1 MANFRS
7 QNSLYTRLGSRN
19 RPRLAAK
26 QELLLIKDR
35 IKQKI
40 LLPRNMFYGWWIAIV
55 SASVDSLKHGT
66 FNKGFT
72 SYIIPLRNELGI
84 SVAAISFA
92 EMLGRMEGGLQG
104 PLMGWA
110 TDRFG
115 PRVILMFGGITSGM
129 GFILLSFTQN
139 YLYFIC
145 VFVGL
150 LSLGFRAGY
159 NNATMPAINQWFRRH
174 RGLAMGLA
182 GMGTAIGGTFIAP
195 LMGFLVLSAGWRS
208 AAFVSGVIIIAVV
221 IPMSFLIRR
230 DPESMGLRPDGDP
243 IPDDEI
249 DIAEVVFGDG
259 EDHSGNR
266 HGASILHG
274 DEPDFMAS
282 EAMRTPTFWMLVLAV
297 GMRNTVHSGTTFLM
311 VPLSVWFLMG
321 AGRTED
327 GSQPIAVAFV
337 GVMSFS
343 LLLMTPI
350 IGWLGDRWSKNKLS
364 SACMIG
370 GALSLL
376 MLVNGNG
383 NIWQL
388 VGFVVLLAFSETANP
403 LAWAI
408 MGDYFGRR
416 SYATLRGWQHLP
428 DQFMSMSTPV
438 WMGVIFD
445 RTDSFKWALIPLVII
460 YCLAAIFYW
469 LIPNPR
475 TPARVR
481 AYREQ
486 SNIV

>member
-1 MANFRS
+1 MIKEPFRKH
-7 QNSLYTRLGSRN
+7 LR
-19 RPRLAAK
+19 RPR
-26 QELLLIKDR
+26 
-35 IKQKI
+35 
-40 LLPRNMFYGWWIAIV
+40 NVFYGWWIAIV

-159 NNATMPAINQWFRRH
+159 NNATMPALNQWFRRH

-182 GMGTAIGGTFIAP
+182 GMGTAIGGTTIAP
-195 LMGFLVLSAGWRS
+195 LMGFLVLSAGWRP
-208 AAFVSGVIIIAVV
+208 AAFISGVIIITVV

-243 IPDDEI
+243 VPDDEI
-249 DIAEVVFGDG
+249 NIAEVTVNDSQDN
-259 EDHSGNR
+259 ESER
-266 HGASILHG
+266 HGAAILHAG
-274 DEPDFMAS
+274 EPDFMAS

-311 VPLSVWFLMG
+311 VPLSV
-321 AGRTED
+321 
-327 GSQPIAVAFV
+327 
-337 GVMSFS
+337 
-343 LLLMTPI
+343 
-350 IGWLGDRWSKNKLS
+350 
-364 SACMIG
+364 
-370 GALSLL
+370 
-376 MLVNGNG
+376 
-383 NIWQL
+383 
-388 VGFVVLLAFSETANP
+388 
-403 LAWAI
+403 
-408 MGDYFGRR
+408 
-416 SYATLRGWQHLP
+416 
-428 DQFMSMSTPV
+428 
-438 WMGVIFD
+438 
-445 RTDSFKWALIPLVII
+445 
-460 YCLAAIFYW
+460 
-469 LIPNPR
+469 
-475 TPARVR
+475 
-481 AYREQ
+481 
-486 SNIV
+486 

>member
-1 MANFRS
+1 VIKEP
-7 QNSLYTRLGSRN
+7 TRR
-19 RPRLAAK
+19 
-26 QELLLIKDR
+26 
-35 IKQKI
+35 KI
-40 LLPRNMFYGWWIAIV
+40 RLPRNIFYGWWIAVI
-55 SASVDSLKHGT
+55 SASVDSMKHGT

-84 SVAAISFA
+84 GVAAISFA

-115 PRVILMFGGITSGM
+115 PRVILMFGGITSGL

-182 GMGTAIGGTFIAP
+182 GMGTAVGGTVIAP
-195 LMGFLVLSAGWRS
+195 LMGFLVLSAGWRP
-208 AAFVSGVIIIAVV
+208 AAFISGVVILVVV

-243 IPDDEI
+243 IPENEI
-249 DIAEVVFGDG
+249 NIGEVYTG
-259 EDHSGNR
+259 EGQDAQRDR
-266 HGASILHG
+266 HGAAVLHAG
-274 DEPDFMAS
+274 EPDFMAA

-297 GMRNTVHSGTTFLM
+297 GMRNTVHSGVTWLM
-311 VPLSVWFLMG
+311 VPMIVWFLMG
-321 AGRTED
+321 SGRSED
-327 GSQPIAVAFV
+327 GAQPIAVAFV

-343 LLLMTPI
+343 LLLMTPLV
-350 IGWLGDRWSKNKLS
+350 GWLGDRWSKKKLS

-370 GALSLL
+370 GALS
-376 MLVNGNG
+376 MLVLVEDTGH
-383 NIWQL
+383 IWQ
-388 VGFVVLLAFSETANP
+388 VVAFVVLLSFSETANP

-408 MGDYFGRR
+408 MGDFFGRR

-445 RTDSFKWALIPLVII
+445 HTGSYKWALIPLVVI
-460 YCLAAIFYW
+460 YCLAALFYW
-469 LIPNPR
+469 LIPTPK
-475 TPARVR
+475 TPARVL
-481 AYREQ
+481 AYQKQAEG
-486 SNIV
+486 

>member
-1 MANFRS
+1 MIKAPFRKH
-7 QNSLYTRLGSRN
+7 LR
-19 RPRLAAK
+19 RPR
-26 QELLLIKDR
+26 
-35 IKQKI
+35 
-40 LLPRNMFYGWWIAIV
+40 NVFYGWWIAIV

-159 NNATMPAINQWFRRH
+159 NNATMPALNQWFRRH

-182 GMGTAIGGTFIAP
+182 GMGTAIGGTTIAP
-195 LMGFLVLSAGWRS
+195 LMGFLVLSAGWRP
-208 AAFVSGVIIIAVV
+208 AAFISGVIIITVV

-243 IPDDEI
+243 VPDDEI
-249 DIAEVVFGDG
+249 NIAEVTANDSKDN
-259 EDHSGNR
+259 EPER
-266 HGASILHG
+266 HGAAILHAG
-274 DEPDFMAS
+274 EPDFMAS

-321 AGRTED
+321 SGRSED
-327 GSQPIAVAFV
+327 DAQPIAVAFV

-343 LLLMTPI
+343 LLIMTPI
-350 IGWLGDRWSKNKLS
+350 VGWMGDRWSKKKLS
-364 SACMIG
+364 SVCMIG
-370 GALSLL
+370 GALSLI
-376 MLVNGNG
+376 MLVEDTG

-388 VGFVVLLAFSETANP
+388 VAFVVLLALSETANP

-445 RTDSFKWALIPLVII
+445 HTGSFKWALVPLVII

-486 SNIV
+486 GHLE

>member
-1 MANFRS
+1 MPLTDIGFTYLWAIDHRRS
-7 QNSLYTRLGSRN
+7 RSRLIKEPLRKHLS
-19 RPRLAAK
+19 RPRN
-26 QELLLIKDR
+26 I
-35 IKQKI
+35 
-40 LLPRNMFYGWWIAIV
+40 FYGWWIAII

-115 PRVILMFGGITSGM
+115 PRVILMFGGITSGL

-182 GMGTAIGGTFIAP
+182 GMGTAIGGTTIAP
-195 LMGFLVLSAGWRS
+195 LMGFLVLSAGWRP
-208 AAFVSGVIIIAVV
+208 AAFISGVIIISVV
-221 IPMSFLIRR
+221 IPVSFLIRR

-249 DIAEVVFGDG
+249 NISEVIVDDSKGKAFEG
-259 EDHSGNR
+259 
-266 HGASILHG
+266 HGAAILHAG
-274 DEPDFMAS
+274 EPDFMAS

-321 AGRTED
+321 SGRSED
-327 GSQPIAVAFV
+327 GAQPIAVAFV

-343 LLLMTPI
+343 LLIMTPI
-350 IGWLGDRWSKNKLS
+350 VGWMGDRWSKKKLS
-364 SACMIG
+364 SVCMIG
-370 GALSLL
+370 GALSLI
-376 MLVNGNG
+376 MLVDDTGHL
-383 NIWQL
+383 WQL
-388 VGFVVLLAFSETANP
+388 VAFVVLLAFSETANP

-445 RTDSFKWALIPLVII
+445 HTGSFKWALIPLIII

-486 SNIV
+486 GHL

>member
-1 MANFRS
+1 MR
-7 QNSLYTRLGSRN
+7 
-19 RPRLAAK
+19 
-26 QELLLIKDR
+26 
-35 IKQKI
+35 
-40 LLPRNMFYGWWIAIV
+40 LPRNMFYGWWIAII

-84 SVAAISFA
+84 GVAAISFA

-115 PRVILMFGGITSGM
+115 PGVILMFGGITSGL

-159 NNATMPAINQWFRRH
+159 NNATMPAINQWFRRN

-182 GMGTAIGGTFIAP
+182 GMGTAIGGTAIAP
-195 LMGFLVLSAGWRS
+195 LMGFLVLSAGWRP
-208 AAFVSGVIIIAVV
+208 AAFISGVIILAVV

-230 DPESMGLRPDGDP
+230 DPESMGLRPDGDS
-243 IPDDEI
+243 IPDDEV
-249 DIAEVVFGDG
+249 DIAEILGG
-259 EDHSGNR
+259 EDEGGHGDR
-266 HGASILHG
+266 HGAAILHA

-282 EAMRTPTFWMLVLAV
+282 EAMRTPTYWMLVLAV

-311 VPLSVWFLMG
+311 VPLAVWFLMG
-321 AGRTED
+321 SGRTED
-327 GSQPIAVAFV
+327 ASQPIAVGFI

-350 IGWLGDRWSKNKLS
+350 VGWLGDRWSKNKLS

-376 MLVNGNG
+376 MLVQDTG

-388 VGFVVLLAFSETANP
+388 VAFVVLLAFSETANP

-428 DQFMSMSTPV
+428 DQLMSMSTPV
-438 WMGVIFD
+438 WMGLIFEH
-445 RTDSFKWALIPLVII
+445 TDSYKWALIPLVII
-460 YCLAAIFYW
+460 YCLSAVFYW
-469 LIPNPR
+469 IIPNPR

-481 AYREQ
+481 AYRAE
-486 SNIV
+486 SHIE

>member
-1 MANFRS
+1 MIKVPPRKH
-7 QNSLYTRLGSRN
+7 LR
-19 RPRLAAK
+19 RPR
-26 QELLLIKDR
+26 
-35 IKQKI
+35 
-40 LLPRNMFYGWWIAIV
+40 NVFYGWWIAIV

-115 PRVILMFGGITSGM
+115 PRAILMFGGITSGM

-159 NNATMPAINQWFRRH
+159 NNATMPALNQWFRRH

-182 GMGTAIGGTFIAP
+182 GMGTAIGGTTIAP
-195 LMGFLVLSAGWRS
+195 LMGFLVLSAGWRP
-208 AAFVSGVIIIAVV
+208 AAFISGVIIILVV

-243 IPDDEI
+243 VPDDEI
-249 DIAEVVFGDG
+249 NIAEVTANDRKDN
-259 EDHSGNR
+259 ESER
-266 HGASILHG
+266 HGAAILHAG
-274 DEPDFMAS
+274 EPDFMAS

-321 AGRTED
+321 SGRSED
-327 GSQPIAVAFV
+327 DSQPIAVAFV

-350 IGWLGDRWSKNKLS
+350 VGWMGDRWSKQKLS

-370 GALSLL
+370 GALSLI
-376 MLVNGNG
+376 MLVEDTGD
-383 NIWQL
+383 IWQL
-388 VGFVVLLAFSETANP
+388 LVFVVLLAFSETANP

-445 RTDSFKWALIPLVII
+445 HTGSFKWALIPLVII

-475 TPARVR
+475 IPARVR

-486 SNIV
+486 GHLE

>member
-1 MANFRS
+1 MSRKFQPSSSSSAVIRPP
-7 QNSLYTRLGSRN
+7 TRR
-19 RPRLAAK
+19 RLHLP
-26 QELLLIKDR
+26 QR
-35 IKQKI
+35 I
-40 LLPRNMFYGWWIAIV
+40 FYGWWIAII
-55 SASVDSLKHGT
+55 SAGADSLKHGT

-84 SVAAISFA
+84 GVAAISFA

-104 PLMGWA
+104 PIMGWA

-115 PRVILMFGGITSGM
+115 PRIILMFGGLTSGL

-139 YLYFIC
+139 YLYFVC

-174 RGLAMGLA
+174 RGLAMGIA
-182 GMGTAIGGTFIAP
+182 GMGTAIGGTAIAP
-195 LMGFLVLSAGWRS
+195 LMGFLVLSVGWRP
-208 AAFVSGVIIIAVV
+208 AAFISGVIILAVV

-230 DPESMGLRPDGDP
+230 DPESMGMRPDGDP
-243 IPDDEI
+243 IPEN
-249 DIAEVVFGDG
+249 EVNLASMEHPEEKPPERDA
-259 EDHSGNR
+259 
-266 HGASILHG
+266 HGAAILHVG
-274 DEPDFMAS
+274 EPDFMAS

-311 VPLSVWFLMG
+311 VPLVVWFLMG
-321 AGRTED
+321 SGRTED
-327 GSQPIAVAFV
+327 AAQPIAVAFV

-350 IGWLGDRWSKNKLS
+350 IGWLGDRWSKQKLS
-364 SACMIG
+364 SACMVG
-370 GALSLL
+370 GAVSLL
-376 MLVNGNG
+376 VLVDDTGH
-383 NIWQL
+383 IWQA
-388 VGFVVLLAFSETANP
+388 VVFVVLLAFSETANP

-408 MGDYFGRR
+408 MGDFFGRR

-445 RTDSFKWALIPLVII
+445 HTQSYKWALIPLIII

-469 LIPNPR
+469 VIPTPR

-481 AYREQ
+481 AYQ
-486 SNIV
+486 QQAKDS

>member
-1 MANFRS
+1 MIKAPFRKH
-7 QNSLYTRLGSRN
+7 LR
-19 RPRLAAK
+19 RPR
-26 QELLLIKDR
+26 
-35 IKQKI
+35 
-40 LLPRNMFYGWWIAIV
+40 NVFYGWWIAIV

-159 NNATMPAINQWFRRH
+159 NNATMPALNQWFRRH

-182 GMGTAIGGTFIAP
+182 GMGTAIGGTTIAP
-195 LMGFLVLSAGWRS
+195 LMGFLVLSAGWRP
-208 AAFVSGVIIIAVV
+208 AAFISGVIIITVV

-243 IPDDEI
+243 VPDDEI
-249 DIAEVVFGDG
+249 NIAEVTANDNKDN
-259 EDHSGNR
+259 ESER
-266 HGASILHG
+266 HGAAILHAG
-274 DEPDFMAS
+274 EPDFMAS

-321 AGRTED
+321 SGRSED
-327 GSQPIAVAFV
+327 DAQPIAVAFV

-343 LLLMTPI
+343 LLIMTPI
-350 IGWLGDRWSKNKLS
+350 VGWMGDRWSKKKLS
-364 SACMIG
+364 AVCMIG
-370 GALSLL
+370 GALSLI
-376 MLVNGNG
+376 MLVEDTG

-388 VGFVVLLAFSETANP
+388 VAFVVLLALSETANP

-445 RTDSFKWALIPLVII
+445 HTGSFKWALVPLVII

-481 AYREQ
+481 AYRERGHLE
-486 SNIV
+486 

>member
-1 MANFRS
+1 MR
-7 QNSLYTRLGSRN
+7 
-19 RPRLAAK
+19 
-26 QELLLIKDR
+26 
-35 IKQKI
+35 
-40 LLPRNMFYGWWIAIV
+40 LPRNMFYGWWIAII

-84 SVAAISFA
+84 GVAAISFA

-115 PRVILMFGGITSGM
+115 PRVILMFGGITSGL

-159 NNATMPAINQWFRRH
+159 NNATMPAINQWFRRN

-182 GMGTAIGGTFIAP
+182 GMGTAIGGTAIAP
-195 LMGFLVLSAGWRS
+195 LMGFLVLSAGWRP
-208 AAFVSGVIIIAVV
+208 AAFISGVIIIAVV

-230 DPESMGLRPDGDP
+230 DPESMGLRPDGDS
-243 IPDDEI
+243 IPDDEV
-249 DIAEVVFGDG
+249 DIAEILGG
-259 EDHSGNR
+259 EDEGGHGDR
-266 HGASILHG
+266 HGAAILHAG
-274 DEPDFMAS
+274 EPDFMAS
-282 EAMRTPTFWMLVLAV
+282 EAMRTPTYWMLVLAV

-321 AGRTED
+321 SGRTED
-327 GSQPIAVAFV
+327 ASQPIAVGFI

-350 IGWLGDRWSKNKLS
+350 VGWLGDRWSKNKLS

-376 MLVNGNG
+376 MLVQDTG

-388 VGFVVLLAFSETANP
+388 VAFVVLLAFSETANP

-428 DQFMSMSTPV
+428 DQLMSMSTPV
-438 WMGVIFD
+438 WMGLIFEH
-445 RTDSFKWALIPLVII
+445 TGSYKWALIPLVII
-460 YCLAAIFYW
+460 YCLSAVFYW
-469 LIPNPR
+469 IIPNPR

-481 AYREQ
+481 AYRAE
-486 SNIV
+486 SHIE

>member
-1 MANFRS
+1 MIKEPFRKH
-7 QNSLYTRLGSRN
+7 LR
-19 RPRLAAK
+19 RPR
-26 QELLLIKDR
+26 
-35 IKQKI
+35 
-40 LLPRNMFYGWWIAIV
+40 NVFYGWWIAIV

-159 NNATMPAINQWFRRH
+159 NNATMPALNQWFRRH

-182 GMGTAIGGTFIAP
+182 GMGTAIGGTTIAP
-195 LMGFLVLSAGWRS
+195 LMGFLVLSAGWRP
-208 AAFVSGVIIIAVV
+208 AAFISGVIIITVV

-243 IPDDEI
+243 VPDDEI
-249 DIAEVVFGDG
+249 NIAEVTANDSKDN
-259 EDHSGNR
+259 EPER
-266 HGASILHG
+266 HGAAILHAG
-274 DEPDFMAS
+274 EPDFMAS

-321 AGRTED
+321 SGRSED
-327 GSQPIAVAFV
+327 AAQPIAVAFV

-343 LLLMTPI
+343 LLIMTPI
-350 IGWLGDRWSKNKLS
+350 VGWMGDRWSKKKLS
-364 SACMIG
+364 SVCMIG
-370 GALSLL
+370 GALSLI
-376 MLVNGNG
+376 MLLEDTG

-388 VGFVVLLAFSETANP
+388 VAFVVLLALSETANP

-445 RTDSFKWALIPLVII
+445 HTGSFKWALVPLVII

-486 SNIV
+486 GHLE

>member
-1 MANFRS
+1 MIKAPFRKH
-7 QNSLYTRLGSRN
+7 LR
-19 RPRLAAK
+19 RPR
-26 QELLLIKDR
+26 
-35 IKQKI
+35 
-40 LLPRNMFYGWWIAIV
+40 NVFYGWWIAIV

-159 NNATMPAINQWFRRH
+159 NNATMPALNQWFRRH

-182 GMGTAIGGTFIAP
+182 GMGTAIGGTTIAP
-195 LMGFLVLSAGWRS
+195 LMGFLVLSAGWRP
-208 AAFVSGVIIIAVV
+208 AAFISGVIIITVV

-243 IPDDEI
+243 VPDDEI
-249 DIAEVVFGDG
+249 NIAEVTANDSKDN
-259 EDHSGNR
+259 EPER
-266 HGASILHG
+266 HGAAILHAG
-274 DEPDFMAS
+274 EPDFMAS

-321 AGRTED
+321 SGRSED
-327 GSQPIAVAFV
+327 AAQPIAVAFV

-343 LLLMTPI
+343 LLIMTPI
-350 IGWLGDRWSKNKLS
+350 VGWMGDRWSKKKLS
-364 SACMIG
+364 SVCMIG
-370 GALSLL
+370 GALSLI
-376 MLVNGNG
+376 MLVEDTG

-388 VGFVVLLAFSETANP
+388 VAFVVLLALSETANP

-445 RTDSFKWALIPLVII
+445 HTGSFKWALVPLVII

-486 SNIV
+486 GHLE

>member
-1 MANFRS
+1 MIKERI
-7 QNSLYTRLGSRN
+7 TR
-19 RPRLAAK
+19 
-26 QELLLIKDR
+26 
-35 IKQKI
+35 KI
-40 LLPRNMFYGWWIAIV
+40 RLPRNMFYGWWIAII

-84 SVAAISFA
+84 GVAAISFA

-115 PRVILMFGGITSGM
+115 PRVILMFGGITSGL

-159 NNATMPAINQWFRRH
+159 NNATMPAINQWFRRN

-182 GMGTAIGGTFIAP
+182 GMGTAIGGTTIAP
-195 LMGFLVLSAGWRS
+195 LMGFLVLSAGWRP
-208 AAFVSGVIIIAVV
+208 AAFISGVIILAVV

-243 IPDDEI
+243 IPDDEV
-249 DIAEVVFGDG
+249 DIAEILAG
-259 EDHSGNR
+259 EDEGGHGDR
-266 HGASILHG
+266 HGAAILHA

-282 EAMRTPTFWMLVLAV
+282 EAMRTPTYWMLVLAV

-321 AGRTED
+321 SGRTED
-327 GSQPIAVAFV
+327 ASQPIAVGFI

-350 IGWLGDRWSKNKLS
+350 VGWLGDRWSKNKLS

-376 MLVNGNG
+376 MLVQDTG

-388 VGFVVLLAFSETANP
+388 VAFVVLLAFSETANP

-428 DQFMSMSTPV
+428 DQLMSMSTPV
-438 WMGVIFD
+438 WMGLIFEH
-445 RTDSFKWALIPLVII
+445 TGSFKWALIPLVII
-460 YCLAAIFYW
+460 YCLSAVFYW
-469 LIPNPR
+469 IIPNPR

-481 AYREQ
+481 AYRAE
-486 SNIV
+486 SHIE

>member
-1 MANFRS
+1 MS
-7 QNSLYTRLGSRN
+7 
-19 RPRLAAK
+19 PRK
-26 QELLLIKDR
+26 
-35 IKQKI
+35 
-40 LLPRNMFYGWWIAIV
+40 MFYGWWIAII

-84 SVAAISFA
+84 GVAAISFA

-115 PRVILMFGGITSGM
+115 PRLILMFGGITSGL

-139 YLYFIC
+139 YLYFIL

-174 RGLAMGLA
+174 RGLAMGIA
-182 GMGTAIGGTFIAP
+182 GMGTAIGGTAIAP
-195 LMGFLVLSAGWRS
+195 LMGFLVLSAGWRP
-208 AAFVSGVIIIAVV
+208 AAFISGVIILSVV
-221 IPMSFLIRR
+221 IPLSFLIRR
-230 DPESMGLRPDGDP
+230 DPESMGMRPDGDP

-249 DIAEVVFGDG
+249 NTATVEESADPIR
-259 EDHSGNR
+259 HR
-266 HGASILHG
+266 HGAAILHAG
-274 DEPDFMAS
+274 EPDFMAF
-282 EAMRTPTFWMLVLAV
+282 EAMRTPTYWMLVLAV

-311 VPLSVWFLMG
+311 VPLAVWFLMG
-321 AGRTED
+321 SGRSED
-327 GSQPIAVAFV
+327 ASQPIAVGFI

-350 IGWLGDRWSKNKLS
+350 VGWLGDRWSKNKLS

-376 MLVNGNG
+376 MLVEDNG

-388 VGFVVLLAFSETANP
+388 VAFVVLLAFSETANP

-428 DQFMSMSTPV
+428 DQLMSMSTPV
-438 WMGVIFD
+438 WMGLIFEHTGSY
-445 RTDSFKWALIPLVII
+445 RWALIPLVLI
-460 YCLAAIFYW
+460 YCLAAVFYW
-469 LIPNPR
+469 VIPAPK
-475 TPARVR
+475 TPARVL
-481 AYREQ
+481 AYRKQAEKP
-486 SNIV
+486 

>member
-1 MANFRS
+1 MIKEP
-7 QNSLYTRLGSRN
+7 LTRHLR
-19 RPRLAAK
+19 
-26 QELLLIKDR
+26 
-35 IKQKI
+35 
-40 LLPRNMFYGWWIAIV
+40 LPRNIFYGWWIAII

-84 SVAAISFA
+84 SVAAISLA

-115 PRVILMFGGITSGM
+115 PRVILMFGGITSGL

-139 YLYFIC
+139 YLYFVC

-182 GMGTAIGGTFIAP
+182 GMGTAIGGTAIAP
-195 LMGFLVLSAGWRS
+195 LMGFLVLSAGWRP
-208 AAFVSGVIIIAVV
+208 AAFISGLIILAVV

-243 IPDDEI
+243 IPEDEI
-249 DIAEVVFGDG
+249 NIAEVIADDG
-259 EDHSGNR
+259 EDHESER
-266 HGASILHG
+266 HGAAILHA

-311 VPLSVWFLMG
+311 VPLAVWFLMG
-321 AGRTED
+321 SGRTED
-327 GSQPIAVAFV
+327 ASQPIAVAFV

-350 IGWLGDRWSKNKLS
+350 VGWMADRWSKKKLS

-370 GALSLL
+370 GALSLV
-376 MLVNGNG
+376 MLVEDTG

-445 RTDSFKWALIPLVII
+445 HTGSFKWALIPLVII

-486 SNIV
+486 GHLE

>member
-1 MANFRS
+1 MR
-7 QNSLYTRLGSRN
+7 
-19 RPRLAAK
+19 
-26 QELLLIKDR
+26 
-35 IKQKI
+35 
-40 LLPRNMFYGWWIAIV
+40 LPRNMFYGWWIAII

-84 SVAAISFA
+84 GVAAISFA

-115 PRVILMFGGITSGM
+115 PRVILMFGGITSGL

-159 NNATMPAINQWFRRH
+159 NNATMPAINQWFRRN

-182 GMGTAIGGTFIAP
+182 GMGTAIGGTAIAP
-195 LMGFLVLSAGWRS
+195 LMGFLVLSAGWRP
-208 AAFVSGVIIIAVV
+208 AAFISGVIILAVV

-243 IPDDEI
+243 IPDDEV
-249 DIAEVVFGDG
+249 DIAEILAG
-259 EDHSGNR
+259 EDEGGHGDR
-266 HGASILHG
+266 HGAAILHA

-282 EAMRTPTFWMLVLAV
+282 EAMRTPTYWMLVLAV

-321 AGRTED
+321 SGRTED
-327 GSQPIAVAFV
+327 ASQPIAVGFI

-350 IGWLGDRWSKNKLS
+350 VGWLGDRWSKNKLS

-376 MLVNGNG
+376 MLVQDTG

-388 VGFVVLLAFSETANP
+388 VAFVVLLAFSETANP

-428 DQFMSMSTPV
+428 DQLMSMSTPV
-438 WMGVIFD
+438 WMGLIFEH
-445 RTDSFKWALIPLVII
+445 TGSFKWALIPLVII
-460 YCLAAIFYW
+460 YCLSAVFYW
-469 LIPNPR
+469 IIPNPR

-481 AYREQ
+481 AYRAE
-486 SNIV
+486 SHIE

>member
-1 MANFRS
+1 MIKEPLRKH
-7 QNSLYTRLGSRN
+7 LR
-19 RPRLAAK
+19 RPR
-26 QELLLIKDR
+26 
-35 IKQKI
+35 
-40 LLPRNMFYGWWIAIV
+40 NVFYGWWIAIV

-115 PRVILMFGGITSGM
+115 PRAILMFGGITSGM

-159 NNATMPAINQWFRRH
+159 NNATMPALNQWFRRH

-182 GMGTAIGGTFIAP
+182 GMGTAIGGTTIAP
-195 LMGFLVLSAGWRS
+195 LMGFLVLSAGWRP
-208 AAFVSGVIIIAVV
+208 AAFISGVIIILVV

-243 IPDDEI
+243 VPDDEI
-249 DIAEVVFGDG
+249 NIAEVTANDRKDN
-259 EDHSGNR
+259 ESER
-266 HGASILHG
+266 HGAAILHAG
-274 DEPDFMAS
+274 EPDFMAS

-321 AGRTED
+321 SGRSED
-327 GSQPIAVAFV
+327 DAQPIAVAFV

-350 IGWLGDRWSKNKLS
+350 VGWMGDRWSKQKLS

-370 GALSLL
+370 GALSLI
-376 MLVNGNG
+376 MLVEDTGD
-383 NIWQL
+383 IWQL
-388 VGFVVLLAFSETANP
+388 LVFVVLLAFSETANP

-445 RTDSFKWALIPLVII
+445 HTGSFKWALIPLVII

-475 TPARVR
+475 IPARVR

-486 SNIV
+486 VHLE

>member
-1 MANFRS
+1 VGQS
-7 QNSLYTRLGSRN
+7 EPSD
-19 RPRLAAK
+19 
-26 QELLLIKDR
+26 LIKER
-35 IKQKI
+35 ITQKMR
-40 LLPRNMFYGWWIAIV
+40 LPRNMFYGWWIAII

-84 SVAAISFA
+84 GVAAISFA

-104 PLMGWA
+104 PFMGWA

-115 PRVILMFGGITSGM
+115 PRVILMFGGITSGL

-159 NNATMPAINQWFRRH
+159 NNATMPAINQWFRRN

-182 GMGTAIGGTFIAP
+182 GMGTAIGGTAIAP
-195 LMGFLVLSAGWRS
+195 LMGFLVLSAGWRP
-208 AAFVSGVIIIAVV
+208 AAFISGVIILAVV

-230 DPESMGLRPDGDP
+230 DPESMGLRPDGDS
-243 IPDDEI
+243 IPDDEV
-249 DIAEVVFGDG
+249 DIAEILGG
-259 EDHSGNR
+259 EDEGGHGDR
-266 HGASILHG
+266 HGAAILHAG
-274 DEPDFMAS
+274 EPDFMAS
-282 EAMRTPTFWMLVLAV
+282 EAMRTPTYWMLVLAV

-311 VPLSVWFLMG
+311 VPLAVWFLMG
-321 AGRTED
+321 SGRTED
-327 GSQPIAVAFV
+327 ASQPIAVGFI

-350 IGWLGDRWSKNKLS
+350 VGWLGDRWSKNKLS

-376 MLVNGNG
+376 MLVQDTG

-388 VGFVVLLAFSETANP
+388 VAFVVLLAFSETANP

-428 DQFMSMSTPV
+428 DQLMSMSTPV
-438 WMGVIFD
+438 WMGLIFEH
-445 RTDSFKWALIPLVII
+445 TDSYKWALIPLVII
-460 YCLAAIFYW
+460 YCLSAVFYW
-469 LIPNPR
+469 IIPNPR

-481 AYREQ
+481 AYRAE
-486 SNIV
+486 SHIE

>member
-1 MANFRS
+1 MR
-7 QNSLYTRLGSRN
+7 
-19 RPRLAAK
+19 
-26 QELLLIKDR
+26 
-35 IKQKI
+35 
-40 LLPRNMFYGWWIAIV
+40 LPRNMFYGWWIAII

-84 SVAAISFA
+84 GVAAISFA

-115 PRVILMFGGITSGM
+115 PRVILMFGGITSGL

-159 NNATMPAINQWFRRH
+159 NNATMPAINQWFRRN

-182 GMGTAIGGTFIAP
+182 GMGTAIGGTAIAP
-195 LMGFLVLSAGWRS
+195 LMGFLVLSAGWRP
-208 AAFVSGVIIIAVV
+208 AAFISGVIILAVV

-243 IPDDEI
+243 IPDDEV
-249 DIAEVVFGDG
+249 DIAEILAG
-259 EDHSGNR
+259 EDEGGHGDR
-266 HGASILHG
+266 HGAAILHA

-282 EAMRTPTFWMLVLAV
+282 EAMRTPTYWMLVLAV

-311 VPLSVWFLMG
+311 VPLAVWFLMG
-321 AGRTED
+321 SGRTED
-327 GSQPIAVAFV
+327 ASQPIAVGFI

-350 IGWLGDRWSKNKLS
+350 VGWLGDRWSKNKLS

-376 MLVNGNG
+376 MLVQDTG

-388 VGFVVLLAFSETANP
+388 VAFVVLLAFSETANP

-428 DQFMSMSTPV
+428 DQLMSMSTPV
-438 WMGVIFD
+438 WMGLIFEH
-445 RTDSFKWALIPLVII
+445 TGSFKWALIPLVII
-460 YCLAAIFYW
+460 YCLSAVFYW
-469 LIPNPR
+469 IIPNPR

-481 AYREQ
+481 AYRAE
-486 SNIV
+486 SHIE

>member
-1 MANFRS
+1 MR
-7 QNSLYTRLGSRN
+7 
-19 RPRLAAK
+19 
-26 QELLLIKDR
+26 
-35 IKQKI
+35 
-40 LLPRNMFYGWWIAIV
+40 LPRNMFYGWWIAII

-84 SVAAISFA
+84 GVAAISFA

-115 PRVILMFGGITSGM
+115 PRVILMFGGITSGL

-174 RGLAMGLA
+174 RDLAMGLA
-182 GMGTAIGGTFIAP
+182 GMGTAIGGTTIAP
-195 LMGFLVLSAGWRS
+195 LMGFLVLSAGWRP
-208 AAFVSGVIIIAVV
+208 AAFISGVIILAVV

-243 IPDDEI
+243 IPDDEV
-249 DIAEVVFGDG
+249 DIAEILAG
-259 EDHSGNR
+259 EDEGGHGDR
-266 HGASILHG
+266 HGAAILHA

-282 EAMRTPTFWMLVLAV
+282 EAMRTPTYWMLVLAV

-321 AGRTED
+321 SGRTED
-327 GSQPIAVAFV
+327 ASQPIAVGFI

-350 IGWLGDRWSKNKLS
+350 VGWLGDRWSKNKLS

-376 MLVNGNG
+376 MLVQDTG

-388 VGFVVLLAFSETANP
+388 VAFVVLLAFSETANP

-428 DQFMSMSTPV
+428 DQLMSMSTPV
-438 WMGVIFD
+438 WMGLIFEH
-445 RTDSFKWALIPLVII
+445 TGSFKWALIPLVII
-460 YCLAAIFYW
+460 YCLSAVFYW
-469 LIPNPR
+469 IIPNPR

-481 AYREQ
+481 AYRAE
-486 SNIV
+486 SHIE

>member
-1 MANFRS
+1 MWSPTADDLRSLSRLIKAPFRKH
-7 QNSLYTRLGSRN
+7 LR
-19 RPRLAAK
+19 RPR
-26 QELLLIKDR
+26 
-35 IKQKI
+35 
-40 LLPRNMFYGWWIAIV
+40 NVFYGWWIAIV

-159 NNATMPAINQWFRRH
+159 NNATMPALNQWFRRH

-182 GMGTAIGGTFIAP
+182 GMGTAIGGTTIAP
-195 LMGFLVLSAGWRS
+195 LMGFLVLSAGWRP
-208 AAFVSGVIIIAVV
+208 AAFISGVIIITVV

-243 IPDDEI
+243 VPDDEI
-249 DIAEVVFGDG
+249 NIAEVTANDSKDN
-259 EDHSGNR
+259 EPER
-266 HGASILHG
+266 HGAAILHAG
-274 DEPDFMAS
+274 EPDFMAS

-321 AGRTED
+321 SGRSED
-327 GSQPIAVAFV
+327 AAQPIAVAFV

-343 LLLMTPI
+343 LLIMTPI
-350 IGWLGDRWSKNKLS
+350 VGWMGDRWSKKKLS
-364 SACMIG
+364 SVCMIG
-370 GALSLL
+370 GALSLI
-376 MLVNGNG
+376 MLLEDTG

-388 VGFVVLLAFSETANP
+388 VAFVVLLALSETANP

-445 RTDSFKWALIPLVII
+445 HTGSFKWALVPLVII

-486 SNIV
+486 GHLE

>member
-1 MANFRS
+1 M
-7 QNSLYTRLGSRN
+7 
-19 RPRLAAK
+19 
-26 QELLLIKDR
+26 I
-35 IKQKI
+35 
-40 LLPRNMFYGWWIAIV
+40 

-84 SVAAISFA
+84 SVAAISLA

-139 YLYFIC
+139 YLYFVC

-182 GMGTAIGGTFIAP
+182 GMGTAIGGTAIAP
-195 LMGFLVLSAGWRS
+195 LMGFLVLSAGWRP
-208 AAFVSGVIIIAVV
+208 AAFISGVIILSVV
-221 IPMSFLIRR
+221 IPVSFLIRR

-243 IPDDEI
+243 IPEDEI
-249 DIAEVVFGDG
+249 NIGEVHADDG
-259 EDHSGNR
+259 ENHESER
-266 HGASILHG
+266 HGAAILHAG
-274 DEPDFMAS
+274 EPDFMAS

-297 GMRNTVHSGTTFLM
+297 GFRNTVHSGTTFLM

-321 AGRTED
+321 SGRTED
-327 GSQPIAVAFV
+327 DAQPIAVAFV

-350 IGWLGDRWSKNKLS
+350 VGWMGDRWSKNKLS

-370 GALSLL
+370 GALSLV
-376 MLVNGNG
+376 MLLDDTG

-388 VGFVVLLAFSETANP
+388 VAFVVLLAFSETANP

-445 RTDSFKWALIPLVII
+445 ATESFFWALVPLVTI

-469 LIPNPR
+469 IIPNPR

-481 AYREQ
+481 AYMEQ
-486 SNIV
+486 GHLE

>member
-1 MANFRS
+1 MR
-7 QNSLYTRLGSRN
+7 
-19 RPRLAAK
+19 
-26 QELLLIKDR
+26 
-35 IKQKI
+35 
-40 LLPRNMFYGWWIAIV
+40 LPRNMFYGWWIAII

-84 SVAAISFA
+84 GVAAISFA

-115 PRVILMFGGITSGM
+115 PGVILMFGGITSGL

-159 NNATMPAINQWFRRH
+159 NNATMPAINQWFRRN

-182 GMGTAIGGTFIAP
+182 GMGTAIGGTAIAP
-195 LMGFLVLSAGWRS
+195 LMGFLVLSAGWRP
-208 AAFVSGVIIIAVV
+208 AAFISGVIILAVV

-230 DPESMGLRPDGDP
+230 DPESMGLRPDGDS
-243 IPDDEI
+243 IPDDEV
-249 DIAEVVFGDG
+249 DIAEILAG
-259 EDHSGNR
+259 EDEGGHGDR
-266 HGASILHG
+266 HGAAILHA

-282 EAMRTPTFWMLVLAV
+282 EAMRTPTYWMLVLAV

-311 VPLSVWFLMG
+311 VPLAVWFLMG
-321 AGRTED
+321 SGRTED
-327 GSQPIAVAFV
+327 ASQPIAVGFI

-350 IGWLGDRWSKNKLS
+350 VGWLGDRWSKNKLS

-376 MLVNGNG
+376 MLVQDTG

-388 VGFVVLLAFSETANP
+388 VAFVVLLAFSETANP

-428 DQFMSMSTPV
+428 DQLMSMSTPV
-438 WMGVIFD
+438 WMGLIFEH
-445 RTDSFKWALIPLVII
+445 TDSYKWALIPLVII
-460 YCLAAIFYW
+460 YCLSAVFYW
-469 LIPNPR
+469 IIPNPR

-481 AYREQ
+481 AYRAE
-486 SNIV
+486 SHIE

>member
-1 MANFRS
+1 MWSPTADDQRSLSRLIKEPFRKH
-7 QNSLYTRLGSRN
+7 LR
-19 RPRLAAK
+19 RPR
-26 QELLLIKDR
+26 
-35 IKQKI
+35 
-40 LLPRNMFYGWWIAIV
+40 NVFYGWWIAIV

-159 NNATMPAINQWFRRH
+159 NNATMPALNQWFRRH

-182 GMGTAIGGTFIAP
+182 GMGTAIGGTTIAP
-195 LMGFLVLSAGWRS
+195 LMGFLVLSAGWRP
-208 AAFVSGVIIIAVV
+208 AAFISGVIIITVV

-243 IPDDEI
+243 VPDGEI
-249 DIAEVVFGDG
+249 NIAEVTANDSKDN
-259 EDHSGNR
+259 ESER
-266 HGASILHG
+266 HGAAILHAG
-274 DEPDFMAS
+274 EPDFMAS

-321 AGRTED
+321 SGRSED
-327 GSQPIAVAFV
+327 DAQPIAVAFV
-337 GVMSFS
+337 GIMSFS
-343 LLLMTPI
+343 LLIMTPI
-350 IGWLGDRWSKNKLS
+350 VGWMGDRWSKKKLS
-364 SACMIG
+364 SVCMIG
-370 GALSLL
+370 GALSLI
-376 MLVNGNG
+376 MLVEDTG

-388 VGFVVLLAFSETANP
+388 VAFVVLLALSETANP

-445 RTDSFKWALIPLVII
+445 HTGSFKWALVPLVII

-486 SNIV
+486 GHLE

>member
-1 MANFRS
+1 MIKEPLRKH
-7 QNSLYTRLGSRN
+7 LR
-19 RPRLAAK
+19 RPR
-26 QELLLIKDR
+26 
-35 IKQKI
+35 
-40 LLPRNMFYGWWIAIV
+40 NVFYGWWIAIV

-115 PRVILMFGGITSGM
+115 PRAILMFGGITSGM

-159 NNATMPAINQWFRRH
+159 NNATMPALNQWFRRH

-182 GMGTAIGGTFIAP
+182 GMGTAIGGTTIAP
-195 LMGFLVLSAGWRS
+195 LMGFLVLSAGWRP
-208 AAFVSGVIIIAVV
+208 AAFISGVIIILVV

-243 IPDDEI
+243 VPDDEI
-249 DIAEVVFGDG
+249 NIAEVTANDRKDN
-259 EDHSGNR
+259 ESER
-266 HGASILHG
+266 HGAAILHAS
-274 DEPDFMAS
+274 EPDFMAS

-321 AGRTED
+321 SGRSED
-327 GSQPIAVAFV
+327 DSQPIAVAFV

-350 IGWLGDRWSKNKLS
+350 VGWMGDRWSKQKLS

-370 GALSLL
+370 GALSLI
-376 MLVNGNG
+376 MLVEDTGD
-383 NIWQL
+383 IWQL
-388 VGFVVLLAFSETANP
+388 LVFVVLLAFSETANP

-445 RTDSFKWALIPLVII
+445 HTGSFKWALIPLVII

-475 TPARVR
+475 IPARVR

-486 SNIV
+486 GHLE

>member
-1 MANFRS
+1 MIKEP
-7 QNSLYTRLGSRN
+7 TRR
-19 RPRLAAK
+19 
-26 QELLLIKDR
+26 
-35 IKQKI
+35 KI
-40 LLPRNMFYGWWIAIV
+40 RLPRNIFYGWWIAVI
-55 SASVDSLKHGT
+55 SASVDSMKHGT

-84 SVAAISFA
+84 GVAAISFA

-115 PRVILMFGGITSGM
+115 PRVILMFGGITSGL

-182 GMGTAIGGTFIAP
+182 GMGTAVGGTVIAP
-195 LMGFLVLSAGWRS
+195 LMGFLVLSAGWRP
-208 AAFVSGVIIIAVV
+208 AAFISGVVILVVV

-243 IPDDEI
+243 IPENEI
-249 DIAEVVFGDG
+249 NIGEVYTG
-259 EDHSGNR
+259 EGQDAQRDR
-266 HGASILHG
+266 HGAAVLHAG
-274 DEPDFMAS
+274 EPDFMAA

-297 GMRNTVHSGTTFLM
+297 GMRNTVHSGVTWLM
-311 VPLSVWFLMG
+311 VPMIVWFLMG
-321 AGRTED
+321 SGRSED
-327 GSQPIAVAFV
+327 GAQPIAVAFV

-343 LLLMTPI
+343 LLLMTPLV
-350 IGWLGDRWSKNKLS
+350 GWLGDRWSKKKLS

-370 GALSLL
+370 GALS
-376 MLVNGNG
+376 MLVLVEDTGH
-383 NIWQL
+383 IWQ
-388 VGFVVLLAFSETANP
+388 VVAFVVLLSFSETANP

-408 MGDYFGRR
+408 MGDFFGRR

-445 RTDSFKWALIPLVII
+445 HTGSYKWALIPLVVI
-460 YCLAAIFYW
+460 YCLAALFYW
-469 LIPNPR
+469 LIPTPK
-475 TPARVR
+475 TPARVL
-481 AYREQ
+481 AYQKQAEG
-486 SNIV
+486 

>member
-1 MANFRS
+1 MR
-7 QNSLYTRLGSRN
+7 
-19 RPRLAAK
+19 
-26 QELLLIKDR
+26 
-35 IKQKI
+35 
-40 LLPRNMFYGWWIAIV
+40 LPRNMFYGWWIAII

-84 SVAAISFA
+84 GVAAISFA

-115 PRVILMFGGITSGM
+115 PRVILMFGGITSGL

-182 GMGTAIGGTFIAP
+182 GMGTAIGGTTIAP
-195 LMGFLVLSAGWRS
+195 LMGFLVLSAGWRP
-208 AAFVSGVIIIAVV
+208 AAFISGVIILAVV

-230 DPESMGLRPDGDP
+230 DPESMGLRPDGDS
-243 IPDDEI
+243 IPDDEV
-249 DIAEVVFGDG
+249 DIAEILGG
-259 EDHSGNR
+259 EDEGGHGDR
-266 HGASILHG
+266 HGAAILHAG
-274 DEPDFMAS
+274 EPDFMAS
-282 EAMRTPTFWMLVLAV
+282 EAMRTPTYWMLVLAV

-311 VPLSVWFLMG
+311 VPLAVWFLMG
-321 AGRTED
+321 SGRTED
-327 GSQPIAVAFV
+327 ASQPIAVGFI

-350 IGWLGDRWSKNKLS
+350 VGWLGDRWSKNKLS

-376 MLVNGNG
+376 MLVQDTG

-388 VGFVVLLAFSETANP
+388 VAFVVLLAFSETANP

-428 DQFMSMSTPV
+428 DQLMSMSTPV
-438 WMGVIFD
+438 WMGLIFEH
-445 RTDSFKWALIPLVII
+445 TGSFKWALIPLVII
-460 YCLAAIFYW
+460 YCLAAVFYW
-469 LIPNPR
+469 IIPNPR

-481 AYREQ
+481 AYRAE
-486 SNIV
+486 SHIE

>member
-1 MANFRS
+1 MR
-7 QNSLYTRLGSRN
+7 
-19 RPRLAAK
+19 
-26 QELLLIKDR
+26 
-35 IKQKI
+35 
-40 LLPRNMFYGWWIAIV
+40 LPRNMFYGWWIAII

-84 SVAAISFA
+84 GVAAISFA

-115 PRVILMFGGITSGM
+115 PRVILMFGGITSGL

-159 NNATMPAINQWFRRH
+159 NNATMPAINQWFRRN

-182 GMGTAIGGTFIAP
+182 GMGTAIGGTAIAP
-195 LMGFLVLSAGWRS
+195 LMGFLVLSAGWRP
-208 AAFVSGVIIIAVV
+208 AAFISGVIIIAVV

-243 IPDDEI
+243 IPDDEV
-249 DIAEVVFGDG
+249 DIAEILAG
-259 EDHSGNR
+259 EDEGGHGDR
-266 HGASILHG
+266 HGAAILHA

-282 EAMRTPTFWMLVLAV
+282 EAMRTPTYWMLVLAV

-321 AGRTED
+321 SGRTED
-327 GSQPIAVAFV
+327 ASQPIAVGFI

-350 IGWLGDRWSKNKLS
+350 VGWLGDRWSKNKLS

-376 MLVNGNG
+376 MLVQDTG

-388 VGFVVLLAFSETANP
+388 VAFVVLLAFSETANP

-428 DQFMSMSTPV
+428 DQLMSMSTPV
-438 WMGVIFD
+438 WMGLIFEH
-445 RTDSFKWALIPLVII
+445 TGSYKWALIPLVII
-460 YCLAAIFYW
+460 YCLSAVFYW
-469 LIPNPR
+469 IIPNPR

-481 AYREQ
+481 AYRAE
-486 SNIV
+486 SHIE